1 MKLICANC
9 FNVGT
14 PKTMKHARVG
24 FASWVLDDDDKLA
37 LVTCNVSFRKAS

>member
-14 PKTMKHARVG
+14 PKTMKQSLEAIAKHEG
-24 FASWVLDDDDKLA
+24 
-37 LVTCNVSFRKAS
+37 KAP